1 MIYLDSSV
9 VLAQL
14 FAEDRRPPNE
24 LWQEFL
30 ASSRL
35 LHYEVWN
42 RVHSRQ
48 LDRPHG
54 DKVRVLLD
62 AVTLVELSP
71 LVLGRALEPFP
82 HPVRTLDAL
91 HLATMEFLRAQGQR
105 IELATYDARLLA
117 GARALGI
124 AVRLL

>member
-1 MIYLDSSV
+1 LIYLDASV

-14 FAEDRRPPNE
+14 FAEDRRPAGE
-24 LWQEFL
+24 LWQEPL

-35 LHYEVWN
+35 LQYEVWN
-42 RVHSRQ
+42 RVHSRR

-62 AVTLVELSP
+62 AVTFLELTP
-71 LVLGRALEPFP
+71 IVLGRALEPFP
-82 HPVRTLDAL
+82 VPVRTLDAL
-91 HLATMEFLRAQGQR
+91 HLATMEFLRVQGQR
-105 IELATYDARLLA
+105 IELATYDTRLLA

-124 AVRLL
+124 PVRSL